1 MSSKKKR
8 SKTKLKSIPTL
19 EFLQFKSFNMIDGEF
34 KGGNVYLTTRNP
46 HGRWSIQFHFQYGS
60 GGIGQFIH
68 GYSYIDEVDFFRCVE
83 PTPEIKQFKR
93 DLALKQL
100 IN

>member
-19 EFLQFKSFNMIDGEF
+19 EFLKFKTFNMIDGEF
-34 KGGNVYLTTRNP
+34 KGGNVYLTHRNP
-46 HGRWSIQFHFQYGS
+46 HGRWSIQYHIRYGS
-60 GGIGQFIH
+60 GSGQFRH
-68 GYSYIDEVDFFRCVE
+68 DYSYIDEVEFFRCVE
-83 PTPEIKQFKR
+83 PTPELIEFKR

>member
-1 MSSKKKR
+1 MSSKKKKR

-19 EFLQFKSFNMIDGEF
+19 EFLKFKTFNMIDGEF
-34 KGGNVYLTTRNP
+34 KGGNVYLTHRNP
-46 HGRWSIQFHFQYGS
+46 HGRWSIQYHIRYGS
-60 GGIGQFIH
+60 GGQFRH
-68 GYSYIDEVDFFRCVE
+68 DYSYIDEVEFFRCVE

>member
-8 SKTKLKSIPTL
+8 FKTKLKSIPTL
-19 EFLQFKSFNMIDGEF
+19 EFLKFKSFNMIDGEF
-34 KGGNVYLTTRNP
+34 KGGKVYLTDRNP
-46 HGRWSIQFHFQYGS
+46 HGRWSIQYHIRYGS
-60 GGIGQFIH
+60 GSGQFRH

-83 PTPEIKQFKR
+83 PTPELIEFKR